1 MVTKKAESISLGAL
15 LRLWHDKYHK
25 GKKMYYIADVG
36 MATPVINLIREHGYE
51 IGEDGFYYGIPAE
64 ETELIRTLSDRYGSQ
79 LVIVSS
85 DDL

>member
-1 MVTKKAESISLGAL
+1 MATKKAESISLGAL

-25 GKKMYYIADVG
+25 GQKMYYIADVG
-36 MATPVINLIREHGYE
+36 LTDSIRNHIRNYGYE
-51 IGEDGFYYGIPAE
+51 IGEDGFYYGIPAD
-64 ETELIRTLSDRYGSQ
+64 ETELIRMLKDQYDSQ

>member
-36 MATPVINLIREHGYE
+36 LTDSIRNHIRKYGCE
-51 IGEDGFYYGIPAE
+51 IDEDGFYYGIPAE
-64 ETELIRTLSDRYGSQ
+64 ETELIHTLSDQYGSQ

>member
-1 MVTKKAESISLGAL
+1 MATKKAESISLGAL

-25 GKKMYYIADVG
+25 GQKMCYIADVG
-36 MATPVINLIREHGYE
+36 LSTPVIDLIRSHGYD

-64 ETELIRTLSDRYGSQ
+64 ETELIRTLLDQYGSQ

>member
-25 GKKMYYIADVG
+25 GQKMYYIADVG
-36 MATPVINLIREHGYE
+36 LTDSIRNHIRKYGYE
-51 IGEDGFYYGIPAE
+51 IGEDGFYYGIPAYG
-64 ETELIRTLSDRYGSQ
+64 TDLIRTLSDQYGSQ

>member
-1 MVTKKAESISLGAL
+1 MATKHAESISLGAL
-15 LRLWHDKYHK
+15 LRLWHDKHHK
-25 GKKMYYIADVG
+25 GQKMYYIADVG
-36 MATPVINLIREHGYE
+36 LTDNIRNHIRDYGYE

-64 ETELIRTLSDRYGSQ
+64 ETKLIRTLSDQYGSQ

>member
-1 MVTKKAESISLGAL
+1 MATKKAESISLGAL

-36 MATPVINLIREHGYE
+36 LTDSIRNHIRKYGYE

-64 ETELIRTLSDRYGSQ
+64 ETELIRLLSDQYGSKF
-79 LVIVSS
+79 VIVSS

>member
-1 MVTKKAESISLGAL
+1 MATKKAESISLGAL

-36 MATPVINLIREHGYE
+36 LTDSIRNHIRKYGCE
-51 IGEDGFYYGIPAE
+51 IDEDGFYYGIPAE
-64 ETELIRTLSDRYGSQ
+64 ETELIHTLSDQYGFQ

>member
-25 GKKMYYIADVG
+25 GKKMYYIADVEL
-36 MATPVINLIREHGYE
+36 TDSIRNHIRKYGCE
-51 IGEDGFYYGIPAE
+51 IDEDGFYYGIPAE
-64 ETELIRTLSDRYGSQ
+64 ETELIHTLSDQYGSQ

>member
-25 GKKMYYIADVG
+25 GQKMYYIADVG
-36 MATPVINLIREHGYE
+36 LTDSIRNHIREYGCE
-51 IGEDGFYYGIPAE
+51 IDEDGFYYGIPAE
-64 ETELIRTLSDRYGSQ
+64 ETELIHTLSDQYGFQ